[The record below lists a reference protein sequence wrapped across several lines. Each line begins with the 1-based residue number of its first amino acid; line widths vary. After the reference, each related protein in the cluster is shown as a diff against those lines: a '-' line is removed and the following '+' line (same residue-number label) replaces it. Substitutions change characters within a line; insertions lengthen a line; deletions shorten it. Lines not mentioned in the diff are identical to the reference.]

1 MRHVH
6 PPPPAAAGGRVS
18 QTASVLPSVEAATN
32 RRSAQHARVL
42 RAGDRWP
49 RQVRA
54 QGSDLRGRSPDNPAV
69 CDRSGSLS
77 ELGPLHVAAWPASG
91 AGGSA
96 RAGTPAQQR
105 SGEGEWGRAPSQQQ
119 RPCSA
124 EQNALAHRAHAV
136 DRAVPHVGLRRAPS
150 GTGEPQQRQGWGQRQ
165 SGSGRRRRRSQL
177 KQSLSFLANASL
189 VHNRNISRVQKLRLG
204 GDALG
209 ADPAYLLYLP
219 SRPRGGLRRIDFGAW
234 PRATTLPP
242 TIFPRIGPQASA
254 ARTPAAFA
262 GPEASTW
269 R

>member
-54 QGSDLRGRSPDNPAV
+54 QGSDLRGHSPDNPAV

-105 SGEGEWGRAPSQQQ
+105 SGEGVWGRAPSQQQ

-150 GTGEPQQRQGWGQRQ
+150 GTGEPQQRQGWGA
-165 SGSGRRRRRSQL
+165 SGRVRRKCQWTVQSQL
-177 KQSLSFLANASL
+177 KKSLSFLAVS
-189 VHNRNISRVQKLRLG
+189 
-204 GDALG
+204 
-209 ADPAYLLYLP
+209 
-219 SRPRGGLRRIDFGAW
+219 
-234 PRATTLPP
+234 
-242 TIFPRIGPQASA
+242 SA
-254 ARTPAAFA
+254 QSQHFSS
-262 GPEASTW
+262 PEASTW